1 MSKLIIILAYVLIF
15 SFKASADEVT
25 AGYCGPKDEN
35 GNYGTNCEWNY
46 DASTKTLKIW
56 GTGGLYNSSGLGQ
69 HPWSRGTSY
78 YNDIE
83 NVVIEEGITSIGNHA
98 FYSASSL
105 QNVVLP
111 DSLKNIGWNV
121 FNGGT
126 KIKSVVIPASVNY
139 IGGSSKSNW
148 PFSQLIEDIY
158 CSEGQTELCFKAI
171 AWSKLDEGVLKT
183 YKKYGNEYF
192 YDGKFYYSPK
202 DIGLK
207 KHIRK
212 RSYSPAEA
220 ALVSGEDNTIV
231 LYYK

>member
-111 DSLKNIGWNV
+111 DSLGYIGWNV

-148 PFSQLIEDIY
+148 PFSQLIEDIKIIEITGI
-158 CSEGQTELCFKAI
+158 SQSA
-171 AWSKLDEGVLKT
+171 
-183 YKKYGNEYF
+183 
-192 YDGKFYYSPK
+192 GKNSMCC
-202 DIGLK
+202 
-207 KHIRK
+207 H
-212 RSYSPAEA
+212 
-220 ALVSGEDNTIV
+220 
-231 LYYK
+231 